1 MDEAGSQGAFAIKP
15 FPELPM
21 PDEIPHP
28 VRRKPRWK
36 RRVTLLAIAIAIIAA
51 AVVLPPLVN
60 ISRYQR
66 QITALMSRSLGRPV
80 HLSGVELRLLPR
92 PGFVL
97 HDLSVSEDSK
107 FGAEPILSARTVVA
121 SIRISSLWQGRL
133 MVNRISVDEASL
145 NLVRSAQGQWN
156 LQSVMMGGLM
166 DDKQGASNSAAPKPS
181 VFTHKPASFPYLE
194 ATNSRVN
201 LKNGVEKSPFS
212 IVNTELSLWQDN
224 PGTWRL
230 RLRGQPA
237 RTDMEI
243 SSGDTGEVQVEAT
256 LNTSVP
262 TKNLRQMPFKLQAEW
277 REAQLGQLSRL
288 LLGSDAGWRG
298 DLTADMEV
306 QGTPDAAQTKARLRA
321 TGVRRAEFAPE
332 TPLDFDANCSFL
344 YQHSQNAVRDLGCDT
359 AIGNGLLHLKANLP
373 GNSGN
378 PEAMLE
384 VKQLPLQAGLDLL
397 RTIRSG
403 FAPGI
408 AAKGTANGSL
418 SLMTSPPTAKKAGGR
433 GVANRSPRAGKTTG
447 KSESA
452 NQAGGD
458 LNLQGT
464 LTVDG
469 GELRGGALKQPI
481 RLPKMTWTPTLTS
494 SPTSGSSFKAGLS
507 SRFAVSLGPSAEP
520 PVSAP
525 VTGTGSSPAN
535 PAKTRV
541 PQPVL
546 RSPEIT
552 VRLGLTADGYNA
564 VLGGSASAAELRD
577 LAYAFGAPHLDA
589 ADNLAAGSADI
600 DFTAAGPWIASG
612 DVPSPQ
618 TAAGSI
624 SPDTAASSSAPVAR
638 TVAVSVSSP
647 VTNSVPNSVPSS
659 DHLAGSL
666 QLHHA
671 EWKAPYLARSVELPL
686 GTIAIIDGA
695 LSMTSS
701 FNYGT
706 LSGSMVVNTPLACS
720 TAPCPPEIHLRLGA
734 VDAGAVQTAL
744 LGIPEKKGLLSPL
757 MDRMRT
763 SEKPKWPAAILDVQ
777 ADSLVFGP
785 TTLLNPSM
793 RMRTDGSDL
802 VLENWETAL
811 LGGTAKG
818 QGRFSWTRDGTSDGL
833 KYTIEGDFTKLSA
846 ASLGT
851 ILQGETADDASA
863 KWSGGPLSGHGSF
876 ELSGLTDKQLA
887 ASASGTAHFS
897 WPHGSL
903 PISTATPA
911 RTTATSTS
919 ASAQTE
925 VRFDDWSG
933 TVTLHNG
940 EAQLGENAMRQGR
953 HIASITGTIPFGS
966 PAKLATTPPNGKG
979 APSRPSAAPTVQ

>member
-1 MDEAGSQGAFAIKP
+1 MMDEAGSQGAFAIKP
-15 FPELPM
+15 LPELPM

-28 VRRKPRWK
+28 VPPKPRWK
-36 RRVTLLAIAIAIIAA
+36 RRVTLIALAIAVLAA

-60 ISRYQR
+60 ISSYQR

-97 HDLSVSEDSK
+97 HDLSVSEDPK

-145 NLVRSAQGQWN
+145 NLVRAAQGQWN
-156 LQSVMMGGLM
+156 LQSVMTGGLM
-166 DDKQGASNSAAPKPS
+166 DDKQGASNSAVSKPS
-181 VFTHKPASFPYLE
+181 VFTHKPAPFPYLE

-201 LKNGVEKSPFS
+201 LKNGAEKSPFS

-224 PGTWRL
+224 PGSWRL

-243 SSGDTGEVQVEAT
+243 SSGDTGEVRVEAS
-256 LNTSVP
+256 LNNSVP
-262 TKNLRQMPFKLQAEW
+262 TKNLRDMPLKLQMEW
-277 REAQLGQLSRL
+277 RDAQLGQLSRL

-298 DLTADMEV
+298 DLAADMEV
-306 QGTPDAAQTKARLRA
+306 QGTPDAAQIKARLRA
-321 TGVRRAEFAPE
+321 TGVRRQEFAPE

-344 YQHSQNAVRDLGCDT
+344 YRHSQYAVRDLGCDT

-384 VKQLPLQAGLDLL
+384 VKQIPLQAGLDLL
-397 RTIRSG
+397 RTVRSG
-403 FAPGI
+403 FAPGM
-408 AAKGTANGSL
+408 AARGTANGSL
-418 SLMTSPPTAKKAGGR
+418 SLVTTPPAAKKTGVHGATAKRLPK
-433 GVANRSPRAGKTTG
+433 TG
-447 KSESA
+447 KSENGNPA
-452 NQAGGD
+452 DGD

-481 RLPKMTWTPTLTS
+481 RLPRITLIPAQFSTS
-494 SPTSGSSFKAGLS
+494 TSGSSFKTGLS
-507 SRFAVSLGPSAEP
+507 SRFTVSLGPSTEP
-520 PVSAP
+520 PVSSSP
-525 VTGTGSSPAN
+525 TGTDTPQTTT
-535 PAKTRV
+535 AKTHV
-541 PQPVL
+541 PQAIS
-546 RSPEIT
+546 RSHEIT
-552 VRLGLTADGYNA
+552 VRLGLTADGYDTGI
-564 VLGGSASAAELRD
+564 GGSASAAELRD
-577 LAYAFGAPHLDA
+577 LAYAFGAPHLEA
-589 ADNLAAGSADI
+589 TDNLAAGSADI
-600 DFTAAGPWIASG
+600 DFTAAGPWIISG
-612 DVPSPQ
+612 DVLPLQPPATGSAPPR
-618 TAAGSI
+618 AAV
-624 SPDTAASSSAPVAR
+624 SSTEPVAR
-638 TVAVSVSSP
+638 AVPTSVANP
-647 VTNSVPNSVPSS
+647 VTNSAANLVPSS
-659 DHLAGSL
+659 DRLAGSF

-671 EWKAPYLARSVELPL
+671 EWKTSYLARPVELPI
-686 GTIAIIDGA
+686 GTIAIVDGTF
-695 LSMTSS
+695 SMTSS

-706 LSGSMVVNTPLACS
+706 LSGSVVVNTPLACS
-720 TAPCPPEIHLRLGA
+720 AAPCPPEIHLRLGA

-757 MDRMRT
+757 MDRVRT

-777 ADSLVFGP
+777 AESLILGP
-785 TTLLNPSM
+785 ATLLNPVL
-793 RMRTDGSDL
+793 RMKTDGGDI
-802 VLENWETAL
+802 VLENWEATL

-818 QGRFSWTRDGTSDGL
+818 QGRFSWTSDRTSDGL
-833 KYTIEGDFTKLSA
+833 KYALEGDFTKLSA

-851 ILQGETADDASA
+851 ILQGTTEDDASA
-863 KWSGGPLSGHGSF
+863 KWSGDPLSGHGSI

-887 ASASGTAHFS
+887 ASASGTVHFS

-903 PISTATPA
+903 PIRTAIPA
-911 RTTATSTS
+911 KTA
-919 ASAQTE
+919 ASAEPAASPSE

-940 EAQLGENAMRQGR
+940 EVQLGENAMRQGR
-953 HIASITGTIPFGS
+953 HITSITGAIPFGS
-966 PAKLATTPPNGKG
+966 PVKLAVTPPNGKG
-979 APSRPSAAPTVQ
+979 APSRPAAAPAVQ

>member
-1 MDEAGSQGAFAIKP
+1 MMDEAGSQGAFAIKP
-15 FPELPM
+15 LPELPM

-28 VRRKPRWK
+28 VPPKPRWK
-36 RRVTLLAIAIAIIAA
+36 RRVTLAALAIAVIAA
-51 AVVLPPLVN
+51 AIVLPPLVN

-97 HDLSVSEDSK
+97 HDLSVSEDPK

-156 LQSVMMGGLM
+156 LQSVMMGSLM
-166 DDKQGASNSAAPKPS
+166 DEKQGASNPVAPQSS
-181 VFTHKPASFPYLE
+181 VLKRTPASFPYLE

-212 IVNTELSLWQDN
+212 IVNTELSLWQDD

-243 SSGDTGEVQVEAT
+243 SSGDTGEVQVEAS

-306 QGTPDAAQTKARLRA
+306 QGTPDAAQTKGRLRA

-332 TPLDFDANCSFL
+332 TPLDFDGNCSFL

-359 AIGNGLLHLKANLP
+359 AIGNGLLHLNANLP

-378 PEAMLE
+378 PEAMLK
-384 VKQLPLQAGLDLL
+384 VKQIPLQAGLDLL
-397 RTIRSG
+397 RTVRSG
-403 FAPGI
+403 FAPGM
-408 AAKGTANGSL
+408 AARGTANGSL
-418 SLMTSPPTAKKAGGR
+418 SLMTTPPAAKKT
-433 GVANRSPRAGKTTG
+433 GVHGAAAKRLPKTG
-447 KSESA
+447 KSENG
-452 NQAGGD
+452 NQASGD
-458 LNLQGT
+458 LSLQGN
-464 LTVDG
+464 LTIDG

-481 RLPKMTWTPTLTS
+481 RLPRVTLTPALFS
-494 SPTSGSSFKAGLS
+494 TTTNGSSFKTGLS
-507 SRFAVSLGPSAEP
+507 SRFTVSLGPSTEP
-520 PVSAP
+520 PVSASA
-525 VTGTGSSPAN
+525 TGADSSQTN

-541 PQPVL
+541 SQAVS
-546 RSPEIT
+546 RSHEIT
-552 VRLGLTADGYNA
+552 VRLGLAADGYDT
-564 VLGGSASAAELRD
+564 VIGGSASTAELRD
-577 LAYAFGAPHLDA
+577 LAYAFGAPHLEA
-589 ADNLAAGSADI
+589 ADNLASGSADI
-600 DFTAAGPWIASG
+600 DFTAAGPWIISG
-612 DVPSPQ
+612 DVLSPQ
-618 TAAGSI
+618 PATGSA
-624 SPDTAASSSAPVAR
+624 PPPATASSSRPVAR
-638 TVAVSVSSP
+638 TVSASVSSP
-647 VTNSVPNSVPSS
+647 ATSSVGNSIPSS
-659 DHLAGSL
+659 DRLAGSL

-671 EWKAPYLARSVELPL
+671 EWKAPYLARPVELPL

-706 LSGSMVVNTPLACS
+706 LTGSMAVNTPLACS
-720 TAPCPPEIHLRLGA
+720 TGPCPPEIHLHLGA

-777 ADSLVFGP
+777 AESLVLGP
-785 TTLLNPSM
+785 ATLLSPTA
-793 RMRTDGSDL
+793 RMKTDGSDI
-802 VLENWETAL
+802 VLENWEAAL

-818 QGRFSWTRDGTSDGL
+818 QGRFSWTGDGL
-833 KYTIEGDFTKLSA
+833 KYALEGDFAKLSA
-846 ASLGT
+846 TPLGT
-851 ILQGETADDASA
+851 ILQGETEDDASA
-863 KWSGGPLSGHGSF
+863 KWSGGPLSGHASI

-903 PISTATPA
+903 PIRTATPA
-911 RTTATSTS
+911 KTAATSEPA
-919 ASAQTE
+919 ASLVE
-925 VRFDDWSG
+925 VHFDDWSG

-940 EAQLGENAMRQGR
+940 ETQLGENAMRQGR
-953 HIASITGTIPFGS
+953 HISSITGSIPFGS
-966 PAKLATTPPNGKG
+966 PAKLAATPPNGKG
-979 APSRPSAAPTVQ
+979 APSRPAAPTVQ

>member
-1 MDEAGSQGAFAIKP
+1 MMDEAGSQGAFAIKP
-15 FPELPM
+15 LPEPPM

-28 VRRKPRWK
+28 VSPKPRWK
-36 RRVTLLAIAIAIIAA
+36 RRVTLVALAIALIAA

-97 HDLSVSEDSK
+97 HDLSVSEDPK

-156 LQSVMMGGLM
+156 LQSVMTGGLM
-166 DDKQGASNSAAPKPS
+166 DDKLGASNPTAPRSS
-181 VFTHKPASFPYLE
+181 VFTHKPAPFPYLE

-224 PGTWRL
+224 PGAWRL
-230 RLRGQPA
+230 RLRGQPV

-243 SSGDTGEVQVEAT
+243 SSGDTGEVRVEAS
-256 LNTSVP
+256 LNNSVP
-262 TKNLRQMPFKLQAEW
+262 AKNLRDMPLKLQMEW
-277 REAQLGQLSRL
+277 RDAQLGQLSRL

-298 DLTADMEV
+298 DLAANVEV

-321 TGVRRAEFAPE
+321 TGVRRQEFAPE

-344 YQHSQNAVRDLGCDT
+344 YQHAQNAVRDLGCDT
-359 AIGNGLLHLKANLP
+359 AIGDGLLHLKANLP

-384 VKQLPLQAGLDLL
+384 VKQIPLQAGLDLL
-397 RTIRSG
+397 RTVRSG
-403 FAPGI
+403 FAPGM
-408 AAKGTANGSL
+408 AARGTANGSL
-418 SLMTSPPTAKKAGGR
+418 SLMTSPPAAKKTGVHGAGAKKPSR
-433 GVANRSPRAGKTTG
+433 TG
-447 KSESA
+447 KSESG
-452 NQAGGD
+452 NPAGAD

-464 LTVDG
+464 LAVDG

-481 RLPKMTWTPTLTS
+481 RLPKMTLIPALFSTTTN
-494 SPTSGSSFKAGLS
+494 GSSSKTGLS
-507 SRFAVSLGPSAEP
+507 SRFAVSLGPSTES
-520 PVSAP
+520 PVSA
-525 VTGTGSSPAN
+525 SPAPTDASPTN
-535 PAKTRV
+535 PAKTRI
-541 PQPVL
+541 PQVVS

-552 VRLGLTADGYNA
+552 VRLGLTADGYDA

-600 DFTAAGPWIASG
+600 DFTAAGPWITSG

-618 TAAGSI
+618 PPTGSAL
-624 SPDTAASSSAPVAR
+624 PRAAASSSGPVAR
-638 TVAVSVSSP
+638 TVPASVSSS
-647 VTNSVPNSVPSS
+647 VTNSVVNSIPSS
-659 DHLAGSL
+659 DHLAGSFL
-666 QLHHA
+666 LHHA
-671 EWKAPYLARSVELPL
+671 EWKASYLARPVELPL

-706 LSGSMVVNTPLACS
+706 LSGSMVVNAPLACAA
-720 TAPCPPEIHLRLGA
+720 APCPPEIHLRLGA

-744 LGIPEKKGLLSPL
+744 LGIPEKKGLLAPL

-777 ADSLVFGP
+777 ADSLILGP
-785 TTLLNPSM
+785 TTLLNPAI
-793 RMRTDGSDL
+793 RMRTDGSDI

-811 LGGTAKG
+811 LGGTAHG
-818 QGRFSWTRDGTSDGL
+818 QGRFSWATDGL
-833 KYTIEGDFTKLSA
+833 KYALEGDFTKLSA

-851 ILQGETADDASA
+851 ILQGKTEDDASIG
-863 KWSGGPLSGHGSF
+863 WSGGPLSGHGSF

-903 PISTATPA
+903 PIRTAIPA
-911 RTTATSTS
+911 RTAAPAETA
-919 ASAQTE
+919 ASPAE
-925 VRFDDWSG
+925 VHFDDWSG

-953 HIASITGTIPFGS
+953 HVTSITGVIPFGS
-966 PAKLATTPPNGKG
+966 PAKLAVTPSNGKG
-979 APSRPSAAPTVQ
+979 APSRPAAAPTVQ

>member
-1 MDEAGSQGAFAIKP
+1 MMDEAGSQGAFAIKP

-28 VRRKPRWK
+28 VPPKPRWK
-36 RRVTLLAIAIAIIAA
+36 RRVTLVLALIVLIAA
-51 AVVLPPLVN
+51 AIVLPPLVN
-60 ISRYQR
+60 ISSYQR

-97 HDLSVSEDSK
+97 HDLSVSEDPK

-156 LQSVMMGGLM
+156 LQSVVTGSLM

-181 VFTHKPASFPYLE
+181 VFTHKPAPFPYLE

-201 LKNGVEKSPFS
+201 LKNGAEKSPFS

-224 PGTWRL
+224 PGIWRL

-243 SSGDTGEVQVEAT
+243 SSGDTGEVRIEAT
-256 LNTSVP
+256 LNNSVP
-262 TKNLRQMPFKLQAEW
+262 AKNLRDMPLKLQMEW
-277 REAQLGQLSRL
+277 RDAQLGQLSRL

-298 DLTADMEV
+298 DLAADVEV

-321 TGVRRAEFAPE
+321 TGVRRQEFAPE

-344 YQHSQNAVRDLGCDT
+344 YRHSQNAVQDLGCDT

-384 VKQLPLQAGLDLL
+384 VKQIPLQVGLDLL
-397 RTIRSG
+397 RTVRSG

-408 AAKGTANGSL
+408 AARGTANGSL
-418 SLMTSPPTAKKAGGR
+418 SLMTSPPIAKKT
-433 GVANRSPRAGKTTG
+433 GVHSAAAKRLPKAG
-447 KSESA
+447 KSESGNPA
-452 NQAGGD
+452 SGD

-481 RLPKMTWTPTLTS
+481 RLPRMTLVPALFSTTTN
-494 SPTSGSSFKAGLS
+494 GSSFTTGLS
-507 SRFAVSLGPSAEP
+507 SRFTVSLGSSSLGSSTAP
-520 PVSAP
+520 PVSA
-525 VTGTGSSPAN
+525 SPAGTDSSSIN
-535 PAKTRV
+535 PAKARV
-541 PQPVL
+541 SQPVS
-546 RSPEIT
+546 RPHEIT
-552 VRLGLTADGYNA
+552 VRLGLTADGYDT
-564 VLGGSASAAELRD
+564 VIGGSASAAELRD
-577 LAYAFGAPHLDA
+577 LAYAFGAPHMEA

-618 TAAGSI
+618 PAAGST
-624 SPDTAASSSAPVAR
+624 SPDTAASSSAPIAR
-638 TVAVSVSSP
+638 TVPAPVSSP
-647 VTNSVPNSVPSS
+647 VANSVPSS

-666 QLHHA
+666 QLHHG
-671 EWKAPYLARSVELPL
+671 EWKAPYLARPVELPL
-686 GTIAIIDGA
+686 GTIAIINGA

-706 LSGSMVVNTPLACS
+706 LSGSMVVNTPPACS
-720 TAPCPPEIHLRLGA
+720 TAACLPEIHLRLGA
-734 VDAGAVQTAL
+734 VDASAVETAL

-763 SEKPKWPAAILDVQ
+763 SEKPKWPTAILDVQ
-777 ADSLVFGP
+777 ADSLVLGP
-785 TTLLNPSM
+785 TTLLNPTI
-793 RMRTDGSDL
+793 RMKTDGSDII
-802 VLENWETAL
+802 LEHWETAL

-818 QGRFSWTRDGTSDGL
+818 QGRFSWISDRTSDGL
-833 KYTIEGDFTKLSA
+833 KYALEGDFSKLSA

-851 ILQGETADDASA
+851 ILQGETEEDASA

-903 PISTATPA
+903 PIRAAIPAKTA
-911 RTTATSTS
+911 ATSDQA
-919 ASAQTE
+919 ASPTE

-953 HIASITGTIPFGS
+953 HITSIAGSIPFGS
-966 PAKLATTPPNGKG
+966 PAKLAITPPNGKG
-979 APSRPSAAPTVQ
+979 APSRPAAAPAVQ